1 MASCFNGTIG
11 NIFVIEAITSDIG
24 AAVALPDRQFWQLAL
39 PSLATVTMHL
49 QHAYHELMQQPSSPS
64 LGSEKD
70 NTLKYK
76 RLAGLGLLA
85 VAAGGGKINK
95 DC

>member
-1 MASCFNGTIG
+1 MG
-11 NIFVIEAITSDIG
+11 NIFVVEAVTSNIISS
-24 AAVALPDRQFWQLAL
+24 VALPDRQFWQLAL
-39 PSLATVTMHL
+39 PSLAIVTMHL

-64 LGSEKD
+64 SGSEKD

-76 RLAGLGLLA
+76 RTAGPGLSA
-85 VAAGGGKINK
+85 VAAEWGNINK